1 MKRLSKLFRSGST
14 HVTNVDMSRINELMD
29 QVDEAT
35 KEIFKSNAVELLNEP
50 LGNVVAAVWGVPT
63 GKSLTTS
70 TQQQIDRTIRPMIR
84 KIEDALET
92 EEVSGAKDC
101 LIDQLIKRLAIMQI
115 AFMIQRY
122 KLSLLSRTQFKST
135 DTHNLAGIKVAGH
148 A

>member
-50 LGNVVAAVWGVPT
+50 LGNVVVAVWGVPT

-70 TQQQIDRTIRPMIR
+70 TQQANRSHHTSNDP
-84 KIEDALET
+84 
-92 EEVSGAKDC
+92 
-101 LIDQLIKRLAIMQI
+101 
-115 AFMIQRY
+115 
-122 KLSLLSRTQFKST
+122 
-135 DTHNLAGIKVAGH
+135 
-148 A
+148 

>member
-63 GKSLTTS
+63 GKSLITP

-135 DTHNLAGIKVAGH
+135 DTHNLAGLKVAGH